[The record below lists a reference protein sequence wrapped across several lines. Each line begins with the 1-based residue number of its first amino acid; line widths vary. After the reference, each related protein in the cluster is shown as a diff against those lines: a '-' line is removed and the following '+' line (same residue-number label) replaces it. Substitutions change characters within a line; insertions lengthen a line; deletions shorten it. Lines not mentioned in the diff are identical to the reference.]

1 MDNHGDGT
9 ILHDGGELYE
19 NLFHVNGTLA
29 KKRTKKNSEFLDA
42 GANFFL
48 IPDAFF
54 NFKGYPKPHLYN
66 FLRNTASEQ
75 DLSEYGALI
84 CMSRERGK
92 RTIM

>member
-1 MDNHGDGT
+1 MIN
-9 ILHDGGELYE
+9 IIKKVLYCI
-19 NLFHVNGTLA
+19 NIVYLNCRCVYVSS
-29 KKRTKKNSEFLDA
+29 RSERSLVFM
-42 GANFFL
+42 FFY
-48 IPDAFF
+48 
-54 NFKGYPKPHLYN
+54 FKGYPKPHLYN